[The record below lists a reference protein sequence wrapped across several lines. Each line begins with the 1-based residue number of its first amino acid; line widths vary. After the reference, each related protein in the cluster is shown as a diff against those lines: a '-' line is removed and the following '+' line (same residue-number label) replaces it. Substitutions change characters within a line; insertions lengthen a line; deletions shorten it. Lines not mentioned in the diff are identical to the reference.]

1 MPKFDRGQATN
12 IADPAVHV
20 QMMRDTVKLLQQRP
34 DLGFVLMS
42 LIAAFIDGLAKG
54 QPGHTRE
61 AYLEYL
67 KRHFPTLCTE
77 LGAETF
83 YAHFRSCAIHEFAPR
98 PPFGVAHGG
107 AGEYV
112 ATRDDAGEQWSFLN
126 VDRLVADF
134 LMHLDSLSGRVA
146 T

>member
-1 MPKFDRGQATN
+1 
-12 IADPAVHV
+12 
-20 QMMRDTVKLLQQRP
+20 MMRETVVLLQERP

-42 LIAAFIDGLAKG
+42 LVAAFIDGLAKG
-54 QPGHTRE
+54 KPSHTRE

-67 KRHFPTLCTE
+67 KNHFPTLCTE

-98 PPFGVAHGG
+98 PPFAVGHGG
-107 AGEYV
+107 AGEYLSHSE
-112 ATRDDAGEQWSFLN
+112 AEGRQWSVLN

-134 LMHLDSLSGRVA
+134 LAHLDTVA
-146 T
+146 KEVAK

>member
-1 MPKFDRGQATN
+1 
-12 IADPAVHV
+12 
-20 QMMRDTVKLLQQRP
+20 MMRDTVALLEQRP

-54 QPGHTRE
+54 KRGETRK

-67 KRHFPTLCTE
+67 KTHFPTLCTE
-77 LGAETF
+77 LGAEAF

-98 PPFGVAHGG
+98 PPFSLAHGG

-112 ATRDDAGEQWSFLN
+112 STEPHEGQEWSILN

-134 LMHLDSLSGRVA
+134 KQHLDSLSVHSKR
-146 T
+146 